1 MAFNDNTDTEL
12 EIVNAMSE
20 AQKCKERIIRHGKLA
35 EAIRTG
41 NRYQRIEEEDTQIII
56 DNLNQLYKLYGK
68 ISNAALSLQADM
80 VLMENQFK
88 RTIRKV
94 EE

>member
-1 MAFNDNTDTEL
+1 MNDHNDIEL

-20 AQKCKERIIRHGKLA
+20 AQKCKERIIQHGKLA

-41 NRYQRIEEEDTQIII
+41 NRYQLIEEEDTQVII

-80 VLMENQFK
+80 VLMENEFK
-88 RTIRKV
+88 RRIWKV

>member
-1 MAFNDNTDTEL
+1 MKDHNDIEL

-20 AQKCKERIIRHGKLA
+20 AQKCKERIIQHGKVA
-35 EAIRTG
+35 EAIQTG
-41 NRYQRIEEEDTQIII
+41 NRYQLIEEEDTQIII

-88 RTIRKV
+88 KNLREV
-94 EE
+94 D

>member
-1 MAFNDNTDTEL
+1 MNDHNDIEL
-12 EIVNAMSE
+12 EIVDAMSE
-20 AQKCKERIIRHGKLA
+20 AQKCKERSIQHGKLA
-35 EAIRTG
+35 EAIRPG
-41 NRYQRIEEEDTQIII
+41 NRYQLIEEEDTQVII

-80 VLMENQFK
+80 VLMENEFK
-88 RTIRKV
+88 RRIWKV